1 MVSSNYIR
9 FAAANRRFIS
19 FGFLAAFTSS
29 FGQTYFIGIFG
40 PALQAEFGLNHTTW
54 GSIYLIGT
62 LGSAAILTVTGEF
75 IDHMPL
81 RRYTLLVLGLLI
93 LACGSTAFVTGTMT
107 LIGAIFLLRHAGQ
120 GLMSHI
126 AVTTMARYFHAGRG
140 KAIAIATLGYSAG
153 EALLPFIAVLAI
165 GLFGWRW
172 TYGGVALLL
181 AMVMI
186 ATRFILPKD
195 FGHRSLDHENLT
207 NQPQETEPQRSWT
220 RSEVLRDQRIY
231 LLLPGLLAP
240 GIIITAMFFHHLSLA
255 TAKGWS
261 YTWITGSYIIYA
273 GATSVTSLLVGQLI
287 DRLGAVRLVPFML
300 VPLALAMLVVAIFNN
315 PFAVWLYM
323 VLLGLSV
330 GIAHTSVS
338 AMWAEIYGVAHMGA
352 IKSLVA
358 ALGVFGTALGPVS
371 MGSLMDKGLSM
382 EQVCLLFAG
391 YAVIGMVLMVI
402 AFRRKTDET
411 PLVSNRIGD

>member
-40 PALQAEFGLNHTTW
+40 PALQTEFGLNHTTW
-54 GSIYLIGT
+54 GSIYLMGT

-126 AVTTMARYFHAGRG
+126 AVTTMARYFHASRG
-140 KAIAIATLGYSAG
+140 KAIAIATMGYSAG

-195 FGHRSLDHENLT
+195 FGHRSPDHENLT
-207 NQPQETEPQRSWT
+207 DQPQETEPQRSWT
-220 RSEVLRDQRIY
+220 RSEVLRDLRIY

-240 GIIITAMFFHHLSLA
+240 SIIITAMFFHHLSLA

-273 GATSVTSLLVGQLI
+273 GATCVTSLLIGQLI

-338 AMWAEIYGVAHMGA
+338 AMWAEIYGVAHLGA
-352 IKSLVA
+352 IKSLMA

-371 MGSLMDKGLSM
+371 MGILMDKGLSM

-391 YAVIGMVLMVI
+391 YAVMGMVLMVI

-411 PLVSNRIGD
+411 PLVSH

>member
-1 MVSSNYIR
+1 MR
-9 FAAANRRFIS
+9 FFLGH
-19 FGFLAAFTSS
+19 GFLAAFTSS

-40 PALQAEFGLNHTTW
+40 PALQTEFGLNHTTW
-54 GSIYLIGT
+54 GSIYLMGT

-93 LACGSTAFVTGTMT
+93 LACGSTAFVTGTLT

>member
-40 PALQAEFGLNHTTW
+40 PALQTEFGLNHTTW
-54 GSIYLIGT
+54 GSIYLMGT

-195 FGHRSLDHENLT
+195 FGHRSPDHESLT
-207 NQPQETEPQRSWT
+207 DQPQKTDPQRSWT
-220 RSEVLRDQRIY
+220 RSEVLRDLRIY

-273 GATSVTSLLVGQLI
+273 SATSVTSLLIGQLI

-338 AMWAEIYGVAHMGA
+338 AMWAEIYGVAHLGA
-352 IKSLVA
+352 IKSLMA

-371 MGSLMDKGLSM
+371 MGSLMDKGLPM

-391 YAVIGMVLMVI
+391 YAVMGMVLMVI
-402 AFRRKTDET
+402 ALRT
-411 PLVSNRIGD
+411 

>member
-1 MVSSNYIR
+1 MQGVVG
-9 FAAANRRFIS
+9 A
-19 FGFLAAFTSS
+19 GGLKP
-29 FGQTYFIGIFG
+29 
-40 PALQAEFGLNHTTW
+40 PAT
-54 GSIYLIGT
+54 
-62 LGSAAILTVTGEF
+62 
-75 IDHMPL
+75 
-81 RRYTLLVLGLLI
+81 R
-93 LACGSTAFVTGTMT
+93 
-107 LIGAIFLLRHAGQ
+107 
-120 GLMSHI
+120 
-126 AVTTMARYFHAGRG
+126 
-140 KAIAIATLGYSAG
+140 
-153 EALLPFIAVLAI
+153 
-165 GLFGWRW
+165 FGWRW

-195 FGHRSLDHENLT
+195 FGHRSPDHENLT
-207 NQPQETEPQRSWT
+207 DQPQETEPQRSWT
-220 RSEVLRDQRIY
+220 RSEVLRDLRIY

-255 TAKGWS
+255 TVKGWS

-273 GATSVTSLLVGQLI
+273 GTTSVTSLLIGQLI

-300 VPLALAMLVVAIFNN
+300 VPLTLAMLVVAIFNN

-338 AMWAEIYGVAHMGA
+338 AMWAEIYGVAHLGA
-352 IKSLVA
+352 IKSLMA
-358 ALGVFGTALGPVS
+358 ALSVFGTALGPVS

-391 YAVIGMVLMVI
+391 YAVMGMVLMVI

-411 PLVSNRIGD
+411 PLVSHRIGD

>member
-1 MVSSNYIR
+1 MVYSNYIR
-9 FAAANRRFIS
+9 FAAANRQFIS

-40 PALQAEFGLNHTTW
+40 PALQSEFGLNHTTW
-54 GSIYLIGT
+54 GSIYLMGT
-62 LGSAAILTVTGEF
+62 LGSAAILSVTGKF

-93 LACGSTAFVTGTMT
+93 LACGSTAFVTGPVT

-165 GLFGWRW
+165 GLFSWRW

-195 FGHRSLDHENLT
+195 FGHRSPDHEDPSDH
-207 NQPQETEPQRSWT
+207 PQETEPQRSWT
-220 RSEVLRDQRIY
+220 RSEVLRDLRIY

-240 GIIITAMFFHHLSLA
+240 GIILTAMFFHHLSLA
-255 TAKGWS
+255 AAKGWS

-273 GATSVTSLLVGQLI
+273 GATIVTSLLIGQLI

-338 AMWAEIYGVAHMGA
+338 AMWAEVYGVAHLGA
-352 IKSLVA
+352 IKSLMA
-358 ALGVFGTALGPVS
+358 ALSVFGTALGPVS

-391 YAVIGMVLMVI
+391 YTVMGMGLMVI
-402 AFRRKTDET
+402 AFRWKTDET
-411 PLVSNRIGD
+411 PLVSHRIGD